1 MDLKNE
7 EEVDLFVRNYGYKN
21 NETLR
26 VLKTRKS
33 ENKTAKTVLT
43 KSFRCHHNTRYEATK
58 LPDQVLA
65 SKPTKRFKNIN
76 CPFSL
81 IVRTGQNIE
90 DEDFSSSIDIERSHN
105 HSVDSLHSLSFTYIP
120 ELIVEKIKEFFA

>member
-1 MDLKNE
+1 MKVDFKNE
-7 EEVDLFVRNYGYKN
+7 EELDLFVRNYCYKN

-26 VLKTRKS
+26 ILKTRKS

-43 KSFRCHHNTRYEATK
+43 KYFRCHHNTRYEATK

-65 SKPTKRFKNIN
+65 SKPTKRFMNTN

-81 IVRTGQNIE
+81 IVRIGQNIE
-90 DEDFSSSIDIERSHN
+90 DADFSSSIDIERSHN
-105 HSVDSLHSLSFTYIP
+105 HSVDSLHS
-120 ELIVEKIKEFFA
+120 